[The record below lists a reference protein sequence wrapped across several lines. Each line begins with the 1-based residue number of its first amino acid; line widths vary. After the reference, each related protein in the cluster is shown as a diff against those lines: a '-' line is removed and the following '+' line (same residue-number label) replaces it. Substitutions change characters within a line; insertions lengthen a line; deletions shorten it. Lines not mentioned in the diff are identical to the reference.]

1 MRLPCGLIGP
11 SIFFFNWNRVVFS
24 GVFTDSDSPFIKQ
37 MHASFCHFGLPWH
50 AVGSGYEYTVSKG
63 SDCGHCALVLPF
75 GTYWFRRCN
84 KSPHMDQLPKK
95 KKTQKTK
102 QNKKKPSLCKV
113 AAWARTGTL
122 LSASAHGE
130 VEMLGREWL
139 AWETGGLGI
148 YTFRVKE
155 LHAHSQDWLHRML
168 WLWLPPMQG

>member
-102 QNKKKPSLCKV
+102 QNNRKRSWKGKKKEMRNCVFQTNIILSLQKRNYLVLCKQ
-113 AAWARTGTL
+113 RGS
-122 LSASAHGE
+122 LSF
-130 VEMLGREWL
+130 RK
-139 AWETGGLGI
+139 I
-148 YTFRVKE
+148 YCYTYTHVY
-155 LHAHSQDWLHRML
+155 SYITWV
-168 WLWLPPMQG
+168 